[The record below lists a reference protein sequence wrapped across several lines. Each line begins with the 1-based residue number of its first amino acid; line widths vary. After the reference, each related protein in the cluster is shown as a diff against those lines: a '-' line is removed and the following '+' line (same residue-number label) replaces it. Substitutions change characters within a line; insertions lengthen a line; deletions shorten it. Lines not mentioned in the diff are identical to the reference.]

1 MLKNDLKLPFPF
13 IKDGQQNDKKKK
25 IFKVTLMLFS
35 ISTCIFVAAIE
46 VLP

>member
-1 MLKNDLKLPFPF
+1 MGSKM
-13 IKDGQQNDKKKK
+13 IKKEK

>member
-1 MLKNDLKLPFPF
+1 MGSKM
-13 IKDGQQNDKKKK
+13 IKKKK
-25 IFKVTLMLFS
+25 IFKVTL

>member
-1 MLKNDLKLPFPF
+1 MIQSLLFHLSKMGRKMINKE
-13 IKDGQQNDKKKK
+13 K
-25 IFKVTLMLFS
+25 IKVTLMMFL